1 MLDVKAKAVRKFV
14 ETWTGRGY
22 EKGEAQSFWYQ
33 LLHDVFDVETPAN
46 FILFELPIHLKKQ
59 KFIDAYIP
67 KTKVLIEQ
75 KSSSENLL
83 KAKKQ
88 SDNQTLTPYEQ
99 ALRYA
104 SAMKYSER
112 PRWIITCNFQKFLIY
127 DMENIETEP
136 FEIELENLE
145 REYHLLSFLVVDIDT
160 KLRHEKEISIKA
172 GELVARVY
180 DLLHERYS
188 NPQSANALKSLNIL
202 CVRLVFCLFAED
214 SGLFGS
220 TKGKFRRFLSAYKP
234 TQMRKALID
243 LFRILNTP
251 IEERSEYEEDIL
263 LSFPYVNGGL
273 FANND
278 IEIPTISDEIASIL
292 ITECSESFDWSGI
305 SPTIFGALFED
316 TMNPKTRETGAMHY
330 TSVKN
335 IHRVIDPLF
344 LNKLKSELNSI
355 QKIKVDKER
364 KNHLLAFQCKLASLK
379 FLDPA
384 CGSGNFLTETYL
396 SIRDLENQVIIEL
409 TSHKDWI
416 ETVNTP
422 IKVSIENFYGMEV
435 NDFAVTVAKAAL
447 WIAEAQM
454 MKETEKIVKR
464 DLAFL
469 PLRSNSNIVIANALT
484 SEWADYITPKDLSYI
499 IGNPPF
505 IGKKTRT
512 EEQKKDL
519 LHAIG
524 SDSKRPGNMDI
535 VSGWFIKAARYM
547 QDTSVKAAFVSTIN
561 ITRGE
566 QVALLWDA
574 MLNKY
579 HCSIDFAYN
588 PFIWNSE
595 SAIKAQVHCTII
607 GFSCD
612 GNSNKKMLYSE
623 NGVPQQ
629 MSRIS
634 PYLRDEDAPLIDT
647 RKYPI
652 SNVPATG
659 IGNKPIDNG
668 AFLFTQQE
676 MADFIS
682 HEPQSAKYFKEW
694 YGADELI
701 KGKKRY
707 FLWLANCPPSELR
720 KMPLCK
726 ARIETV
732 RKFRAS
738 STAKSTRDLAAY
750 PVRFHVTNIP
760 DTDFIVIPEVT
771 SEHRDY
777 IPMVYISKEK
787 AAGKLFSNLVKLMPG
802 ANMYHFGVLQS
813 KVHMVWTKAICGY
826 KDFRPRYS
834 TEIVFNNFPWPT
846 PNKKTMETI
855 AQSATSILEARNQY
869 PNSSLADLYDIYTM
883 PEPLREAHDKNDA
896 AVLNAYG
903 LPREASDSLIIERLF
918 SMYNALNG

>member
-355 QKIKVDKER
+355 QKIK
-364 KNHLLAFQCKLASLK
+364 A
-379 FLDPA
+379 
-384 CGSGNFLTETYL
+384 
-396 SIRDLENQVIIEL
+396 
-409 TSHKDWI
+409 
-416 ETVNTP
+416 
-422 IKVSIENFYGMEV
+422 
-435 NDFAVTVAKAAL
+435 
-447 WIAEAQM
+447 
-454 MKETEKIVKR
+454 
-464 DLAFL
+464 
-469 PLRSNSNIVIANALT
+469 
-484 SEWADYITPKDLSYI
+484 
-499 IGNPPF
+499 
-505 IGKKTRT
+505 
-512 EEQKKDL
+512 
-519 LHAIG
+519 
-524 SDSKRPGNMDI
+524 
-535 VSGWFIKAARYM
+535 GW
-547 QDTSVKAAFVSTIN
+547 T
-561 ITRGE
+561 
-566 QVALLWDA
+566 
-574 MLNKY
+574 
-579 HCSIDFAYN
+579 
-588 PFIWNSE
+588 
-595 SAIKAQVHCTII
+595 
-607 GFSCD
+607 
-612 GNSNKKMLYSE
+612 
-623 NGVPQQ
+623 
-629 MSRIS
+629 
-634 PYLRDEDAPLIDT
+634 
-647 RKYPI
+647 
-652 SNVPATG
+652 
-659 IGNKPIDNG
+659 
-668 AFLFTQQE
+668 
-676 MADFIS
+676 
-682 HEPQSAKYFKEW
+682 
-694 YGADELI
+694 
-701 KGKKRY
+701 
-707 FLWLANCPPSELR
+707 
-720 KMPLCK
+720 
-726 ARIETV
+726 
-732 RKFRAS
+732 
-738 STAKSTRDLAAY
+738 
-750 PVRFHVTNIP
+750 
-760 DTDFIVIPEVT
+760 
-771 SEHRDY
+771 
-777 IPMVYISKEK
+777 
-787 AAGKLFSNLVKLMPG
+787 
-802 ANMYHFGVLQS
+802 FGVM
-813 KVHMVWTKAICGY
+813 K
-826 KDFRPRYS
+826 
-834 TEIVFNNFPWPT
+834 
-846 PNKKTMETI
+846 
-855 AQSATSILEARNQY
+855 
-869 PNSSLADLYDIYTM
+869 
-883 PEPLREAHDKNDA
+883 
-896 AVLNAYG
+896 
-903 LPREASDSLIIERLF
+903 
-918 SMYNALNG
+918 